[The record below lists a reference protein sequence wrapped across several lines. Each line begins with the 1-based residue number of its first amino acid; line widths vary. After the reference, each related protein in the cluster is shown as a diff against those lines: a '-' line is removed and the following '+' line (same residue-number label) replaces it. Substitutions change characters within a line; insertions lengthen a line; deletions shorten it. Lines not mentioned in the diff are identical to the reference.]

1 MMIRDYEVVDGEQ
14 GFIREIK
21 PLKPTPLLNKPPFTL
36 EQVKEIMSIKDNIKE
51 ELLKLIKIEEQ
62 HLLQRH
68 ICATSVGEYRE
79 IHSEQHFLEKLK
91 KFAESI

>member
-1 MMIRDYEVVDGEQ
+1 
-14 GFIREIK
+14 
-21 PLKPTPLLNKPPFTL
+21 
-36 EQVKEIMSIKDNIKE
+36 MSIKDNIKE